1 MAFPVLKQFFK
12 QRHFLSASVVSAPSI
27 FPQMAHPYTR
37 SLSLD
42 LTEPFVLKKGGKL
55 SHIDVDLQTHGQLN
69 KNGDNAILIC
79 HPLTMDANVSNGGD
93 TERSDGWWNFL
104 VGPHRPVDINR
115 FFVICMN
122 VIGGCQGTTGP
133 MSTDPNTGLPFK
145 TNFPEVAIQDMV
157 DVQKMTLLQL
167 GVQHLY
173 AVIGGSLGGMQALE
187 WSVRHP
193 DFLTRCVAIATGP
206 QLSSQG
212 LAFDI
217 VGRQCIINDPDW
229 KKGDYDLEQGG
240 TVSGLAL
247 ARMIGHITY
256 ISKNIMDHKFGR
268 KLQDGRSDE
277 GFNTSFAIESFL
289 TYNSD
294 KFVRRFDPNSYLYI
308 SKAMDTYDLYEGFET
323 LDESLKR
330 SKCDFL
336 VVSFSSDWLFPPADS
351 IELATSLARIER
363 RVHHVNIH
371 TDLGHDAFLID
382 APEITHMNELV
393 ANFLKP

>member
-1 MAFPVLKQFFK
+1 MAPPF
-12 QRHFLSASVVSAPSI
+12 
-27 FPQMAHPYTR
+27 TR
-37 SLSLD
+37 KVSLD
-42 LTEPFVLKKGGKL
+42 LPEPFILKKGRQL
-55 SHIDVDLQTHGQLN
+55 SDIEVDLQTHGELN
-69 KNGDNAILIC
+69 EDGKNAILIC
-79 HPLTMDANVSNGGD
+79 HPLTMDANVSNGSSPD
-93 TERSDGWWNFL
+93 QADGWWNFL
-104 VGPHRPVDINR
+104 VGPGCPVDTNR

-122 VIGGCQGTTGP
+122 VIGGCHGTTGP
-133 MSTDPNTGLPFK
+133 MSTDPDTGKPFK
-145 TNFPEVAIQDMV
+145 TSFPEVTIQDMV

-173 AVIGGSLGGMQALE
+173 AVVGGSLGGMQALE

-193 DFLTRCVAIATGP
+193 DFMTRCVAIATGP

-217 VGRQCIINDPDW
+217 VGRQCITNDPDW
-229 KKGDYDLEQGG
+229 KQGDYDLDQGN

-277 GFNTSFAIESFL
+277 GFNTSFVIESFL
-289 TYNSD
+289 TYNSE
-294 KFVRRFDPNSYLYI
+294 KFVHRFDPNSYLYI
-308 SKAMDTYDLYEGFET
+308 SKAMDTYDLCEGFT
-323 LDESLKR
+323 ALDDSLQR

-351 IELATSLARIER
+351 IELVTSLARIER
-363 RVHHVNIH
+363 CVHYVNIE

-382 APEITHMNELV
+382 APEITHMNDLV
-393 ANFLKP
+393 ASFLKA